1 MFCVGEDG
9 SGFPSLEFD
18 PLATAAPEDMQKM
31 GWFPGGSLRAVL
43 VAREL
48 VARTAKVSIGATA
61 K

>member
-9 SGFPSLEFD
+9 SGFPS
-18 PLATAAPEDMQKM
+18 PLATVAPEDTQKM
-31 GWFPGGSLRAVL
+31 GWFLGGSLRAVL